1 MSEEDLLAEWK
12 GRKVTEVHRITR
24 PTLDGGREKTNTLI
38 LTIFGTTIPEH
49 LFVGPIRIPTRI
61 FYPAPMV
68 CFQCLQ
74 YGHSKTRCKSKEV
87 CPNCSK
93 SAHVAEGERC
103 IEPAYCRNCEGP
115 HSASSRDC
123 PAYKIEKEIMRIK
136 VEQGI
141 SFNEA
146 RKNYNA
152 RNALTSFANIVKE
165 STSTI
170 KTDNEN
176 ALIAQLRDENTKL
189 KTQLKVQQESL
200 VKDNH
205 RIRENQTKMRDVII
219 ELQKSVLELKQG
231 NQQLHEKFI
240 KEQANMQAMDTSN
253 KITKKRRT
261 QTPNTSPERVE
272 AADEQNDMSS
282 TEILLD
288 ISDEETAKTI
298 PAVETNKRSPR
309 PVRKKKLK

>member
-1 MSEEDLLAEWK
+1 MFGGYESAHSEDRCSRYVLDVRNQKQVQTLLALKKLLDGTPVEINYHRTLNTCKCVVSSFDLIHMSEEDLLAEWK

-24 PTLDGGREKTNTLI
+24 PTLDGGREKTNTLK

-170 KTDNEN
+170 K
-176 ALIAQLRDENTKL
+176 
-189 KTQLKVQQESL
+189 
-200 VKDNH
+200 
-205 RIRENQTKMRDVII
+205 
-219 ELQKSVLELKQG
+219 
-231 NQQLHEKFI
+231 
-240 KEQANMQAMDTSN
+240 
-253 KITKKRRT
+253 
-261 QTPNTSPERVE
+261 
-272 AADEQNDMSS
+272 
-282 TEILLD
+282 
-288 ISDEETAKTI
+288 
-298 PAVETNKRSPR
+298 
-309 PVRKKKLK
+309 